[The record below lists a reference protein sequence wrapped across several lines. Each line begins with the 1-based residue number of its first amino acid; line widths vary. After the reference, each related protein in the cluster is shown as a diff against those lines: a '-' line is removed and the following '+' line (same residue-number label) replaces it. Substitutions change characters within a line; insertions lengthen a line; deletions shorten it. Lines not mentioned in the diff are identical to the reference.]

1 MRGGGWR
8 AAHFSV
14 SAGTEFCVCT
24 FGNMTPKKRLH
35 GSENAGTEFCAC
47 RYGTMREVFGGT
59 GSRFARNRRGRAAWE
74 PRRPASPPCGP
85 AVRTGDPVSK
95 GPCALVAA
103 VSAHGPSGTA
113 LPVRTARSRPSL
125 QCARHTVGA
134 GACGLGKVPGG
145 RRTRARPDSRVPAS
159 HMPPEQN
166 RRSRGAAGRAPSTR
180 ESAGGDPSS
189 RVLGK
194 WLRFCK
200 APAQDRAFRTSRA
213 HVN

>member
-1 MRGGGWR
+1 MGESLRASKKGALLHFAWVGSMRGGGWR
-8 AAHFSV
+8 AAHLSV
-14 SAGTEFCVCT
+14 SAGTELCVCG
-24 FGNMTPKKRLH
+24 FGTITPKKRLH

-113 LPVRTARSRPSL
+113 LPVRTARPRPSL

-145 RRTRARPDSRVPAS
+145 RRPRARPRLTSARLP
-159 HMPPEQN
+159 H
-166 RRSRGAAGRAPSTR
+166 AAGTKPQV
-180 ESAGGDPSS
+180 AGS
-189 RVLGK
+189 R
-194 WLRFCK
+194 R
-200 APAQDRAFRTSRA
+200 PRSEHT
-213 HVN
+213 

>member
-1 MRGGGWR
+1 MIGSSALCVGGFHARRRLAGSALFRFCRHRILRLQVRNHEGGLRRHGLPFCTQPAR
-8 AAHFSV
+8 A
-14 SAGTEFCVCT
+14 
-24 FGNMTPKKRLH
+24 
-35 GSENAGTEFCAC
+35 
-47 RYGTMREVFGGT
+47 
-59 GSRFARNRRGRAAWE
+59 
-74 PRRPASPPCGP
+74 CGP

-166 RRSRGAAGRAPSTR
+166 RRSYRSQA
-180 ESAGGDPSS
+180 
-189 RVLGK
+189 V
-194 WLRFCK
+194 
-200 APAQDRAFRTSRA
+200 FRTFCVVSGKHPPKFSTSTGIPA
-213 HVN
+213 LYQAT

>member
-1 MRGGGWR
+1 MARLSSKGVLPFDKKGALLHFAWVGSMRGGGWR

-14 SAGTEFCVCT
+14 SAGAGFCVCG
-24 FGNMTPKKRLH
+24 FGTITPKKRPH
-35 GSENAGTEFCAC
+35 GSVSADTEFCAC
-47 RYGTMREVFGGT
+47 IHGTMGEVFGGT

-85 AVRTGDPVSK
+85 AAPL
-95 GPCALVAA
+95 P
-103 VSAHGPSGTA
+103 
-113 LPVRTARSRPSL
+113 PVRTARGR
-125 QCARHTVGA
+125 RGRVRVG
-134 GACGLGKVPGG
+134 GG
-145 RRTRARPDSRVPAS
+145 RGRTPAPRPDSRVPAS
-159 HMPPEQN
+159 RMPPEQN
-166 RRSRGAAGRAPSTR
+166 RGSRGAVGRVPSTR